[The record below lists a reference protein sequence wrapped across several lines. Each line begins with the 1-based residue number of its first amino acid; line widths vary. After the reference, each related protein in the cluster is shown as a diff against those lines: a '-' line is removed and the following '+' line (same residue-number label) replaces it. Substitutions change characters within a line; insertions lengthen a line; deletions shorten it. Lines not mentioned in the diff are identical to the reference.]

1 MVFCFVQNFFFG
13 QHKNSNIYF
22 FVAINARKNFPVSNI
37 RLYDKNSESDYF
49 FFLHQNQNIFLEKNH
64 NPPFK
69 LNGRSLICKFDIET
83 FKCNIH
89 LIFTVCLSIHFF
101 FRVKPVRE
109 GERRSRRKLGLAP
122 EFKAED
128 LPVRT
133 RRPRVLVQVFEP
145 VPVVQTPVFVP
156 VVQTPVF
163 VPVEATLPE
172 LPRDLQNPVVVS
184 PVVRLFS
191 LPTAAVNSADVD
203 NKTMA
208 AIGQGVVAEAPC
220 VALEEVVA
228 AEQVFEAIDI
238 IPVVPVA
245 LAPQRGWTR
254 WFCGAALAVGNMI
267 VNDRPVFF

>member
-1 MVFCFVQNFFFG
+1 MQYPFN
-13 QHKNSNIYF
+13 
-22 FVAINARKNFPVSNI
+22 
-37 RLYDKNSESDYF
+37 
-49 FFLHQNQNIFLEKNH
+49 LH
-64 NPPFK
+64 
-69 LNGRSLICKFDIET
+69 SL
-83 FKCNIH
+83 
-89 LIFTVCLSIHFF
+89 TVCLTIFVF

-133 RRPRVLVQVFEP
+133 RRPRVLVQAPEP

-191 LPTAAVNSADVD
+191 LSTPAVNSADVD
-203 NKTMA
+203 DETMA
-208 AIGQGVVAEAPC
+208 AIGQEVVAEAPC
-220 VALEEVVA
+220 VTLEVVA

-238 IPVVPVA
+238 PVVPVA
-245 LAPQRGWTR
+245 PAPQRGWTR
-254 WFCGAALAVGNMI
+254 WCVRAALAVGNMI
-267 VNDRPVFF
+267 VNDGHVFF

>member
-1 MVFCFVQNFFFG
+1 MQYPFN
-13 QHKNSNIYF
+13 
-22 FVAINARKNFPVSNI
+22 
-37 RLYDKNSESDYF
+37 
-49 FFLHQNQNIFLEKNH
+49 LH
-64 NPPFK
+64 
-69 LNGRSLICKFDIET
+69 SL
-83 FKCNIH
+83 
-89 LIFTVCLSIHFF
+89 TVCLTIKFF

-133 RRPRVLVQVFEP
+133 RRPRVLVQAPEP
-145 VPVVQTPVFVP
+145 VP

-163 VPVEATLPE
+163 VPVEATHPE

-191 LPTAAVNSADVD
+191 LSTPAVNSADVD
-203 NKTMA
+203 DETMA

-220 VALEEVVA
+220 VALEVVA
-228 AEQVFEAIDI
+228 AEQVFEAIV

-245 LAPQRGWTR
+245 PAPQRGWTQWCVR
-254 WFCGAALAVGNMI
+254 AALAVSNMI
-267 VNDRPVFF
+267 VNDGHVFF

>member
-1 MVFCFVQNFFFG
+1 MQYPFN
-13 QHKNSNIYF
+13 
-22 FVAINARKNFPVSNI
+22 
-37 RLYDKNSESDYF
+37 
-49 FFLHQNQNIFLEKNH
+49 LH
-64 NPPFK
+64 
-69 LNGRSLICKFDIET
+69 SL
-83 FKCNIH
+83 
-89 LIFTVCLSIHFF
+89 TVYLTIHFF

-133 RRPRVLVQVFEP
+133 RRPRVLVQAFEP
-145 VPVVQTPVFVP
+145 VPVVQTPEPVP

-172 LPRDLQNPVVVS
+172 LPQDLQNPVVVS

-191 LPTAAVNSADVD
+191 LSTPAVNSADVD
-203 NKTMA
+203 DETMA

-220 VALEEVVA
+220 VALEVVA
-228 AEQVFEAIDI
+228 AEQVFEAIV

-245 LAPQRGWTR
+245 PAPQRGWTR
-254 WFCGAALAVGNMI
+254 WCVRAALAVGNMI
-267 VNDRPVFF
+267 VNDGHAFF

>member
-1 MVFCFVQNFFFG
+1 MQYPFN
-13 QHKNSNIYF
+13 
-22 FVAINARKNFPVSNI
+22 
-37 RLYDKNSESDYF
+37 
-49 FFLHQNQNIFLEKNH
+49 LH
-64 NPPFK
+64 
-69 LNGRSLICKFDIET
+69 SL
-83 FKCNIH
+83 
-89 LIFTVCLSIHFF
+89 TVCLAIKFF

-133 RRPRVLVQVFEP
+133 RRSRVLVQAPEP
-145 VPVVQTPVFVP
+145 VPVVQIPVFVP

-191 LPTAAVNSADVD
+191 LSTPAVNSADVD
-203 NKTMA
+203 DETMA
-208 AIGQGVVAEAPC
+208 AIGQEVVAEAPC
-220 VALEEVVA
+220 VALEVVA

-238 IPVVPVA
+238 PVVPVA
-245 LAPQRGWTR
+245 PAPQRGWTR
-254 WFCGAALAVGNMI
+254 WCVRATLAVGNMI
-267 VNDRPVFF
+267 VNDGHVFF

>member
-1 MVFCFVQNFFFG
+1 MQYPFN
-13 QHKNSNIYF
+13 
-22 FVAINARKNFPVSNI
+22 
-37 RLYDKNSESDYF
+37 
-49 FFLHQNQNIFLEKNH
+49 LH
-64 NPPFK
+64 
-69 LNGRSLICKFDIET
+69 SL
-83 FKCNIH
+83 
-89 LIFTVCLSIHFF
+89 TVCLTIHFF

-133 RRPRVLVQVFEP
+133 RRPRVLVQAFEP
-145 VPVVQTPVFVP
+145 VPVVQTPEPVP

-191 LPTAAVNSADVD
+191 LSTPAVNSADVD
-203 NKTMA
+203 DETMA

-220 VALEEVVA
+220 VALEVVA
-228 AEQVFEAIDI
+228 AEQVFEAIV

-245 LAPQRGWTR
+245 PAPQRGWTR
-254 WFCGAALAVGNMI
+254 WCVRAALAVGNMI
-267 VNDRPVFF
+267 VNDGHAFF

>member
-1 MVFCFVQNFFFG
+1 MQYPFN
-13 QHKNSNIYF
+13 
-22 FVAINARKNFPVSNI
+22 
-37 RLYDKNSESDYF
+37 
-49 FFLHQNQNIFLEKNH
+49 LH
-64 NPPFK
+64 
-69 LNGRSLICKFDIET
+69 SL
-83 FKCNIH
+83 
-89 LIFTVCLSIHFF
+89 TVCLTINFF

-133 RRPRVLVQVFEP
+133 RRPRVLVQAFEP
-145 VPVVQTPVFVP
+145 VPVVQTPEPVP

-191 LPTAAVNSADVD
+191 LSTPAVNSADVD
-203 NKTMA
+203 DETMA

-220 VALEEVVA
+220 VALEVVA

-238 IPVVPVA
+238 PVVPVA
-245 LAPQRGWTR
+245 PAPQRGWTR
-254 WFCGAALAVGNMI
+254 WCVRAALAVGNMI
-267 VNDRPVFF
+267 VNDGHVFF

>member
-1 MVFCFVQNFFFG
+1 MQYPFN
-13 QHKNSNIYF
+13 
-22 FVAINARKNFPVSNI
+22 
-37 RLYDKNSESDYF
+37 
-49 FFLHQNQNIFLEKNH
+49 LH
-64 NPPFK
+64 
-69 LNGRSLICKFDIET
+69 SL
-83 FKCNIH
+83 
-89 LIFTVCLSIHFF
+89 TVCLTIHFF

-133 RRPRVLVQVFEP
+133 RRPRVLVQAFEPAPVVQTPEP

-191 LPTAAVNSADVD
+191 LSTPAVNSADVD
-203 NKTMA
+203 DETMA

-220 VALEEVVA
+220 VALEVVA
-228 AEQVFEAIDI
+228 AEQVFEAIV

-245 LAPQRGWTR
+245 PAPQRGWTR
-254 WFCGAALAVGNMI
+254 WCVRAALAVCNMI
-267 VNDRPVFF
+267 VNDGHAFF

>member
-1 MVFCFVQNFFFG
+1 MQYPFN
-13 QHKNSNIYF
+13 
-22 FVAINARKNFPVSNI
+22 
-37 RLYDKNSESDYF
+37 
-49 FFLHQNQNIFLEKNH
+49 LH
-64 NPPFK
+64 
-69 LNGRSLICKFDIET
+69 SL
-83 FKCNIH
+83 
-89 LIFTVCLSIHFF
+89 TVCLTINFF
-101 FRVKPVRE
+101 FRVKPVHE

-133 RRPRVLVQVFEP
+133 RRPRVLVQAP
-145 VPVVQTPVFVP
+145 KPVP

-191 LPTAAVNSADVD
+191 LSTPAVNSADVD
-203 NKTMA
+203 DETMA

-220 VALEEVVA
+220 VALEVVA
-228 AEQVFEAIDI
+228 AEQVFEAIV

-245 LAPQRGWTR
+245 PAPQRGWIQWCVR
-254 WFCGAALAVGNMI
+254 AALAVGNMI
-267 VNDRPVFF
+267 VNDGHVFF

>member
-1 MVFCFVQNFFFG
+1 MQYPFN
-13 QHKNSNIYF
+13 
-22 FVAINARKNFPVSNI
+22 
-37 RLYDKNSESDYF
+37 
-49 FFLHQNQNIFLEKNH
+49 LH
-64 NPPFK
+64 
-69 LNGRSLICKFDIET
+69 SL
-83 FKCNIH
+83 
-89 LIFTVCLSIHFF
+89 TVCLTINFF

-133 RRPRVLVQVFEP
+133 RRPRVLVQAPEP

-191 LPTAAVNSADVD
+191 LSTPAVNSADVD
-203 NKTMA
+203 DETMA
-208 AIGQGVVAEAPC
+208 AIGQEVVAEAPC
-220 VALEEVVA
+220 VALEVVA

-238 IPVVPVA
+238 PVVPVA
-245 LAPQRGWTR
+245 PAPQRGWTR
-254 WFCGAALAVGNMI
+254 WCVRAALAVGNMI
-267 VNDRPVFF
+267 VNDGHAFF

>member
-1 MVFCFVQNFFFG
+1 MQYPFN
-13 QHKNSNIYF
+13 
-22 FVAINARKNFPVSNI
+22 
-37 RLYDKNSESDYF
+37 
-49 FFLHQNQNIFLEKNH
+49 LH
-64 NPPFK
+64 
-69 LNGRSLICKFDIET
+69 SL
-83 FKCNIH
+83 
-89 LIFTVCLSIHFF
+89 TVCLTIFVF

-133 RRPRVLVQVFEP
+133 RRPRVLVQAPEP

-191 LPTAAVNSADVD
+191 LSTPAVNSADVD
-203 NKTMA
+203 DETMA
-208 AIGQGVVAEAPC
+208 AIGQEVVAEAPC
-220 VALEEVVA
+220 VALEVVA

-238 IPVVPVA
+238 PVVPVA
-245 LAPQRGWTR
+245 PAPQRGWTWWCVR
-254 WFCGAALAVGNMI
+254 AALAVGNMI
-267 VNDRPVFF
+267 VNDGHVFF